1 MLGHLPR
8 QKPDPRVV
16 VSYESSDD
24 AAAIRLDDPSDSRT
38 GGRLLL
44 QTVDFFTPVVD
55 DPYQFG
61 QIAAANSLSD
71 IYAMGGRPLMALN
84 VVAFPRDELPLAVL
98 EEILKGGMA
107 KAQEAGIPILGG
119 HTIDDPEPKY
129 GLVVTGE
136 VQEDQLIRNNTAQPG
151 DILILTKPLGTGIIA
166 TAIKQAQADD
176 QVVAQAGRSMATLNR
191 AAAEA
196 ALEVGVNAM
205 TDVSGYG
212 LLGHLLEMCTASGV
226 KAHMVME
233 SLPILPGTRELAEKG
248 FIPGGTRRNLKH
260 VEQQLTIDGPLTE
273 VDTLLAADAQTSGG
287 LLMAVNRKKADRL
300 MAALKERGVT
310 EAAFVGALAS
320 GGPSSITL
328 TFKAK

>member
-1 MLGHLPR
+1 M
-8 QKPDPRVV
+8 
-16 VSYESSDD
+16 
-24 AAAIRLDDPSDSRT
+24 
-38 GGRLLL
+38 